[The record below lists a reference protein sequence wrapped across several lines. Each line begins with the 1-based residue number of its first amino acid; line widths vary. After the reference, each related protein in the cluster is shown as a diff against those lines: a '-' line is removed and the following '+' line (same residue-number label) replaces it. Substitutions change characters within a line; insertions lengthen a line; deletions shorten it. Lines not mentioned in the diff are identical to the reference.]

1 MNLNQPINGISPE
14 KLKILSEIIKQSE
27 NVSGENMIPFFL
39 NAAANANAKGI
50 SFSDD
55 ETELII
61 NALKTNMTQ
70 EQINR
75 LETVR
80 RLAKM
85 IQANGTPNSSPS
97 NHARSTPAASNKN
110 SAGNGISGRK

>member
-1 MNLNQPINGISPE
+1 MRNDNMNLNQSINGISAE
-14 KLKILSEIIKQSE
+14 KLNMLTDIIKQSE

-50 SFSDD
+50 SFSDR

-61 NALKTNMTQ
+61 NALKTNMTP
-70 EQINR
+70 EQISR

-80 RLAKM
+80 HLAKM
-85 IQANGTPNSSPS
+85 IQADNIS
-97 NHARSTPAASNKN
+97 SNKS
-110 SAGNGISGRK
+110 SANKSSRIK

>member
-1 MNLNQPINGISPE
+1 MLN
-14 KLKILSEIIKQSE
+14 EIIKQSE
-27 NVSGENMIPFFL
+27 TVSADNMIPFFM

-50 SFSDD
+50 SFSDT

-61 NALKTNMTQ
+61 RALKTNMTP

-80 RLAKM
+80 HLAKM
-85 IQANGTPNSSPS
+85 IQANGIPGNNPSSYQNPGK
-97 NHARSTPAASNKN
+97 R
-110 SAGNGISGRK
+110 